1 MEQQFLA
8 VLGTVG
14 LVVFALSGALVA
26 ARKKMD
32 PFGFSLLATV
42 TAIGGGT
49 LRDML
54 LSHPVY
60 WIADPTSL
68 VLSFSTGAL
77 TFALARRIDDFIP
90 MLERWRALLWADAL
104 GLAIFAVTGADI
116 ARAAGAHWFTA
127 MALGAL
133 TASFGGVIRDIL
145 AGEPPMVLHG
155 EIYVTAA
162 FAAAAV
168 NGALAALA
176 APPALAIG
184 AGVFAGFALRGLA
197 IRQGW
202 ALPLHRG

>member
-1 MEQQFLA
+1 MEQQLLSI
-8 VLGTVG
+8 LGTVG

-26 ARKKMD
+26 ARKRMD

-49 LRDML
+49 LRDAL

-60 WIADPTSL
+60 WVADPTSL
-68 VLSFSTGAL
+68 VLSFMTGAV
-77 TFALARRIDDFIP
+77 TFLLGWKIDDFIP

-127 MALGAL
+127 IALGTL
-133 TASFGGVIRDIL
+133 TASFGGVIRDVL

-162 FAAAAV
+162 FAAAA
-168 NGALAALA
+168 ACRAIFLLA
-176 APPALAIG
+176 
-184 AGVFAGFALRGLA
+184 
-197 IRQGW
+197 
-202 ALPLHRG
+202 